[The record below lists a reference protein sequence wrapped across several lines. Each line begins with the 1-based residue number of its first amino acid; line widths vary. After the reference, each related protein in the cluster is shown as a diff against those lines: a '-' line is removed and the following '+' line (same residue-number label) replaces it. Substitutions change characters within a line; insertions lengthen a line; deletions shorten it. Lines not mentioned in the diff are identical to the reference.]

1 MASQTLQQHC
11 PKNEPV
17 ISTTTTMA
25 RQDAKRTK
33 AKRALR
39 SLAIAIVVPLYLTMT
54 IIFMFGSGH
63 KYQALDKPFWFP
75 PLWFI
80 HIASLGSSF
89 LMGFASWLVWADG
102 GFHTQSDA
110 LPLYIAQISL
120 SIVWDPLVLVMDARR
135 LGLVFCCV
143 NFGTLLACHDCFR
156 RVPFVDGAGMR
167 CVYLE
172 PTQVYI
178 AQRMTHV
185 HGWCTGDPWMM
196 GKRKTKSS

>member
-1 MASQTLQQHC
+1 MASQTLQQHR

-17 ISTTTTMA
+17 ISTTTTTTTTTMA

-156 RVPFVDGAGMR
+156 RVNPFAKDLVKL
-167 CVYLE
+167 CVAWAAYL
-172 PTQVYI
+172 TIVSFKLVFI
-178 AQRMTHV
+178 
-185 HGWCTGDPWMM
+185 
-196 GKRKTKSS
+196 